1 MYNYCLPLLYFVL
14 RFYKAVNKVLSYNLI
29 YKDDNVKT
37 HFVRFFGHQALDL
50 VSLFAIL
57 FDISKL
63 HDIYNIINNSI

>member
-37 HFVRFFGHQALDL
+37 HFVRYFWAPSIRSC
-50 VSLFAIL
+50 VSFCNFI
-57 FDISKL
+57 
-63 HDIYNIINNSI
+63 